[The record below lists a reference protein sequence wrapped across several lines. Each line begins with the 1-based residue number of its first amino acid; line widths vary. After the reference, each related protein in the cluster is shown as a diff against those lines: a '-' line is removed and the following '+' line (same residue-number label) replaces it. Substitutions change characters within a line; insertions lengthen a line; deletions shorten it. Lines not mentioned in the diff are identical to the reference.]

1 MEEDI
6 SAVWKTWQVYC
17 FGKKKCLEGF
27 CRKGRESHS
36 CREAEDRKGAITSIV
51 NSGTRSLEAEI
62 VKGTAVSTG
71 GFRQDF
77 NRFKCGG
84 VIYFQFKIHL

>member
-1 MEEDI
+1 LEKKNVLRV
-6 SAVWKTWQVYC
+6 SA
-17 FGKKKCLEGF
+17 GKEGKF
-27 CRKGRESHS
+27 IP

-62 VKGTAVSTG
+62 IKGTAVSTG

-77 NRFKCGG
+77 NCFKCAG
-84 VIYFQFKIHL
+84 VIYFQFKIIFSKEV